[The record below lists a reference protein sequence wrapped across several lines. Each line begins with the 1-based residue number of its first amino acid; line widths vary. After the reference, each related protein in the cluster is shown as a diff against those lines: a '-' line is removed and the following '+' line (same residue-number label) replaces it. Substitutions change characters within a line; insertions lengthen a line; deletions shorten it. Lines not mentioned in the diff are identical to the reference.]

1 MVYITTTKN
10 LEAVPS
16 NALAEDTLL
25 VFYHAADTLKACDVD
40 GLLQK
45 EISVKFVLVAD
56 RDDMMFSLGQMISG
70 EDAVTYLDG
79 SIPVPKRFADKIT
92 VVKQAKQGKD
102 TSRRSAKK
110 PVAAETEVKAEAV
123 PEAPS
128 VKTAFPEDAL
138 PLPVVDTT
146 ETEDLQKDEAKP
158 KPKAAKPLA
167 KPQDAVEDV
176 LRKPDDNRYSGARAA
191 FEKAK
196 AKIVAEEKAKA
207 GGRTRNSRD
216 LSAFRSK
223 KGE

>member
-10 LEAVPS
+10 LDAVPVD
-16 NALAEDTLL
+16 ALAEDTLL

-40 GLLQK
+40 SLFQK
-45 EISVKFVLVAD
+45 EIAVKFVLVAD

-92 VVKQAKQGKD
+92 VVKPAKQARASSK
-102 TSRRSAKK
+102 RSAKK
-110 PVAAETEVKAEAV
+110 PASATAQQEAEPDE
-123 PEAPS
+123 PS
-128 VKTAFPEDAL
+128 SEEAFPKDAL
-138 PLPVVDTT
+138 PLPVEEAPEMKDVP
-146 ETEDLQKDEAKP
+146 KDEANPEP
-158 KPKAAKPLA
+158 KPAKPLA
-167 KPQDAVEDV
+167 KPQDAVEDA
-176 LRKPDDNRYSGARAA
+176 LKKTDGDRYSGARAA

-196 AKIVAEEKAKA
+196 AKIAAEEKAKA
-207 GGRTRNSRD
+207 SGRSRNSRD